1 MTQCVIL
8 SCINFMKLIPS
19 AHFKRRLL
27 ERGVTWKDCEKT
39 VASPD
44 RKSSQYKGMNGGV
57 VHKYEKDFADR
68 TIVVVIGEKLP
79 KSNNVLAITA
89 WKADKQ

>member
-1 MTQCVIL
+1 
-8 SCINFMKLIPS
+8 MKLIPS

-27 ERGVTWKDCEKT
+27 ERGVTWKDCEET
-39 VASPD
+39 AASPD
-44 RKSSQYKGMNGGV
+44 RKSSQYTGVNGGV

-79 KSNNVLAITA
+79 KSDNVLAITA
-89 WKADKQ
+89 WKTDKQ